1 MKLAIVRQRYTAFGG
16 AERFVDLAL
25 DALRDSGVETTLV
38 TRRWNGDWRGPVV
51 TVDPFYL
58 GRLWRDGGF
67 SYQVRQLI
75 AERRFD
81 LVQSHERIPGCAIYR
96 AGDGVH
102 ATWLSL
108 RGRFAGFRS
117 RIGDRYAPY
126 HRYLVR
132 TEERMFRHPNLR
144 AVICN
149 SKMVA
154 DDIHQRFGVPR
165 AQLHVFYNGV
175 DGKHFHPGLRE
186 QHRTAVRARLGTAEG
201 TIVHLS
207 VGSGF
212 QRKGVATSI
221 RAMAGLPGDE
231 LWIVG
236 GDRHAE
242 RYQRLAQH
250 CGVADRVR
258 FLGPQRDVTPYL
270 GAADVFVL
278 PSWYDPFPNACV
290 EAFACGLPVV
300 ASTTT
305 GTAEFIRP
313 GENGALCSANDVD
326 DMIRAVQSLRPQL
339 ADPAIRRTAA
349 ATVAELRPDS
359 MVQRFVGLYRSLAEN
374 K

>member
-25 DALRDSGVETTLV
+25 DALRDTGVETTLV
-38 TRRWNGDWRGPVV
+38 TRRWHGEWRGPVI
-51 TVDPFYL
+51 TVAPFYL
-58 GRLWRDGGF
+58 GRLWRDAGF
-67 SYQVRQLI
+67 SRHVQQLI

-108 RGRFAGFRS
+108 RARFAGGAS
-117 RIGDRYAPY
+117 RIADRYAPY

-132 TEERMFRHPNLR
+132 TEERMFRHPELR

-149 SKMVA
+149 SNMVA

-165 AQLHVFYNGV
+165 A
-175 DGKHFHPGLRE
+175 
-186 QHRTAVRARLGTAEG
+186 
-201 TIVHLS
+201 
-207 VGSGF
+207 
-212 QRKGVATSI
+212 
-221 RAMAGLPGDE
+221 GLPGDE

-236 GDRHAE
+236 TDRHAE
-242 RYQRLAQH
+242 RYRRLAQR

-258 FLGPQRDVTPYL
+258 FLGPQQDVVPYL

-278 PSWYDPFPNACV
+278 PSWYDPFPNAGV

-300 ASTTT
+300 ASSTT

-313 GENGALCSANDVD
+313 GINGDVCAANDVD
-326 DMIRAVQSLRPQL
+326 DLIRALLALRPRL
-339 ADPAIRRTAA
+339 SDLAIRQAAA

-359 MVQRFVGLYRSLAEN
+359 MVQRFVGLYRSLAE
-374 K
+374 